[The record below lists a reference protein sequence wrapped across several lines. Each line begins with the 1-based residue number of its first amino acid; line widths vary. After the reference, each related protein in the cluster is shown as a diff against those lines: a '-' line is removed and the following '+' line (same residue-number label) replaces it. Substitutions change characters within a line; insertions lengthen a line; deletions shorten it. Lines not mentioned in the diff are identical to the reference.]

1 MSCQKK
7 TLSLKIVICGEI
19 GVGKTCLFSRINNL
33 EFNRNPETTASD
45 YKSKTIEKNEIT
57 INCEFWDTAGQEKFY
72 SLNRIFFKEAKIA
85 IIVYDITRRETY
97 EKLKDFWINE
107 IKSHSTNLSIIGI
120 AANKCDLY
128 DSEQVNEQEA
138 RDYAKSVGAFYKL
151 CSALNNEGI
160 NELVDD
166 LINHFLSTLDNQSNI
181 QNNPNDNSDFKLD
194 KKKQEKK
201 KKCC

>member
-85 IIVYDITRRETY
+85 IIVYDITRRKTY
-97 EKLKDFWINE
+97 EKIKDFWLNE
-107 IKSHSTNLSIIGI
+107 IKSHCLDLSIIGI
-120 AANKCDLY
+120 AANKSDLY
-128 DSEQVNEQEA
+128 ANEEVNEQEA
-138 RDYAKSVGAFYKL
+138 RDYAQSVGALFQL
-151 CSALNNEGI
+151 CSAFNNEGI
-160 NELVDD
+160 HDLVDE
-166 LINHFLSTLDNQSNI
+166 LIDQFLLSFNNQNSSNEKNCNNTITLDKNKQV
-181 QNNPNDNSDFKLD
+181 
-194 KKKQEKK
+194 KKN